1 MKDDAEKRVR
11 NNLVLEVIA
20 KEEKIEVS
28 EEEVN
33 QELASMAESF
43 KRSPEEIRSIL
54 AANGSLS
61 SLNEEISLRKTIELL
76 VSSSVEVEATEEAA
90 EETSAE

>member
-1 MKDDAEKRVR
+1 
-11 NNLVLEVIA
+11 
-20 KEEKIEVS
+20 
-28 EEEVN
+28 
-33 QELASMAESF
+33 MAESF

-76 VSSSVEVEATEEAA
+76 VSSSVEVEAPAAA
-90 EETSAE
+90 EEASAE